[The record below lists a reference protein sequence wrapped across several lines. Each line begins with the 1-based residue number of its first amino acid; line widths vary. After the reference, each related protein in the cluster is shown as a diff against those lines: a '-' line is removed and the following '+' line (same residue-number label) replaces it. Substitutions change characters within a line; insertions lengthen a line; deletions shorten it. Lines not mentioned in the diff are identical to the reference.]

1 MTVLDRLAEHIAE
14 MKAGQISKSTVH
26 RLMALLRELLEARS
40 EQDKYPLL
48 RMFCDWSLHTK
59 LDRRSKAGNELL
71 DILDAMWAKSK
82 TVDEQFSVLLE
93 GISPARLQS
102 EIASV
107 LAASCI
113 DPSLVHSSRFPMIV
127 RHIIAGLIGKTVS
140 RSPNAIQT
148 KTAERL
154 AKGYRHIADRFY
166 FEREGE
172 KYFFVLAAKQIEPA
186 SGGEVRIR
194 VPWAI

>member
-26 RLMALLRELLEARS
+26 RLMALLRELLEARG

-48 RMFCDWSLHTK
+48 RMLCDWSLHAK
-59 LDRRSKAGNELL
+59 LDRSKAGNQLL

-82 TVDEQFSVLLE
+82 TVDEQLRELLE
-93 GISPARLQS
+93 GISPARFQT
-102 EIASV
+102 EMASV
-107 LAASCI
+107 LAASRI
-113 DPSLVHSSRFPMIV
+113 DPSLVYSSRFPTIV
-127 RHIIAGLIGKTVS
+127 RHILADLTGKTVS
-140 RSPNAIQT
+140 RSANAIQA
-148 KTAERL
+148 KTTERL

-166 FEREGE
+166 FERETE
-172 KYFFVLAAKQIEPA
+172 KYYFVLVAKQIEPA

-194 VPWAI
+194 VPWPI

>member
-26 RLMALLRELLEARS
+26 RLMALLRELLETRG
-40 EQDKYPLL
+40 EQEKYPLL

-59 LDRRSKAGNELL
+59 LDHSKAGNQLL
-71 DILDAMWAKSK
+71 GILDAMWAKSK
-82 TVDEQFSVLLE
+82 TIDEQFRELLE
-93 GISPARLQS
+93 GTSPARFQT

-107 LAASCI
+107 LATSRI
-113 DPSLVHSSRFPMIV
+113 DPSLVHGSRFPVIV
-127 RHIIAGLIGKTVS
+127 RHIIADLTGKPVS
-140 RSPNAIQT
+140 RSVNAIKT
-148 KTAERL
+148 KTSERL

-166 FEREGE
+166 FERETE
-172 KYFFVLAAKQIEPA
+172 KYYFVLVAKQIEPA

-194 VPWAI
+194 VPWPI